1 MISSHSVLS
10 KLINGGIYDNASIWA
25 IPLSIIQ
32 LLSVFFL
39 MGAISE
45 DFLALNVNLLCNSS
59 NLLVSVLMAFCNSS
73 PDLISNFVA
82 WYSSAKLE
90 KGSDSDVSNTADT
103 LAISE
108 VMGACGTILFMAIG
122 FILLAFNKLYKKIL
136 IQRFEYEN
144 INGFHNGE
152 IQSENDLTDNLR
164 TVTNASLENRIN
176 QFVNEVSNQ
185 QYSNELTIL
194 LRPLLNKLSNDM
206 IFFSLGFSLIL
217 MCCKIKS
224 ISLFVCVALLVLY
237 FMFML
242 NSIRHHKKHVNDTTN
257 YESSLADQIEM
268 ENTDAFDID
277 NQEEADM
284 IFKNQME
291 ENNSFFEND
300 NFNFFVSMFDSEEF
314 KETNLSNEDIILEE
328 QSNVWDTNEDPRDVL
343 KLSNK
348 AKQSS
353 DRLSNIKNHT
363 NSFTYSDNPSEP
375 NQIVENAIIYDKT
388 TENGIMKKF
397 KDSIVFHYIERKRET
412 FQKNNILKKIIF
424 LMTEP
429 ILALAVAVCP
439 RYNKAIPKKE
449 DSYLVLTIQCYTCMF
464 FTVFVFSTFIK
475 RNYLW
480 FDFAL
485 AFVLGSILMAVQVRM
500 RIKYKKISEFSLNRP
515 LTGAASNDHRLATSE
530 RICNT
535 TRYEEFINESTLLLE
550 FRLECCIFS
559 LVGIINSI
567 FWIVILS
574 NNLIQIIEFYQ
585 KQFNI
590 SETILGMTLFAWG
603 NSVPDILSN
612 VAVLKLYAND
622 IPQGLDQIPTLLYK
636 WQVQSL
642 VKYCHISIVTCI
654 SSSTINSM
662 IGIGFNALIAILK
675 KRPFEITWSLKDISK
690 KTQIHLL
697 ITSSSVLIYAMI
709 VALILK
715 IFVKNKQLL
724 EKYIIDGYFNN
735 REVVIEES
743 KDGSTMENGKNNLFK
758 LKFNKFLKFFGIYV
772 IFTWL
777 CINFINVIIEILL

>member
-1 MISSHSVLS
+1 
-10 KLINGGIYDNASIWA
+10 
-25 IPLSIIQ
+25 
-32 LLSVFFL
+32 
-39 MGAISE
+39 
-45 DFLALNVNLLCNSS
+45 
-59 NLLVSVLMAFCNSS
+59 
-73 PDLISNFVA
+73 
-82 WYSSAKLE
+82 
-90 KGSDSDVSNTADT
+90 
-103 LAISE
+103 
-108 VMGACGTILFMAIG
+108 
-122 FILLAFNKLYKKIL
+122 
-136 IQRFEYEN
+136 
-144 INGFHNGE
+144 
-152 IQSENDLTDNLR
+152 
-164 TVTNASLENRIN
+164 
-176 QFVNEVSNQ
+176 
-185 QYSNELTIL
+185 
-194 LRPLLNKLSNDM
+194 
-206 IFFSLGFSLIL
+206 
-217 MCCKIKS
+217 
-224 ISLFVCVALLVLY
+224 
-237 FMFML
+237 
-242 NSIRHHKKHVNDTTN
+242 
-257 YESSLADQIEM
+257 
-268 ENTDAFDID
+268 
-277 NQEEADM
+277 
-284 IFKNQME
+284 ME